1 MIYQNLNYSVSPKV
15 NDFTEGVLTG
25 NRIPRDYFVTQGIGQ
40 SDIAIHAGSY
50 HLALRSAGIEMCNIM
65 TYSSILPGI
74 AKKIDRPEQLT
85 HGSVMES
92 ILSVSTAEKGN
103 IATAGIIYGWL
114 YNKKSHEKYGGL
126 VCEHEGNYPA
136 SEIKVLL
143 RASLDELYFNGF
155 SDEYELSDIEMMTE
169 SFKPDKKYGTA
180 LVGLCFVNYLVP
192 IIHRNLN

>member
-1 MIYQNLNYSVSPKV
+1 MIYQNLNYSVFPKV
-15 NDFTEGVLTG
+15 DGLTEGVLTG
-25 NRIPRDYFVTQGIGQ
+25 NRIPRDYFVTKGIGQ

-103 IATAGIIYGWL
+103 IATAGVIYGWL
-114 YNKKSHEKYGGL
+114 YNKKNHEKYGGL
-126 VCEHEGNYPA
+126 VCEHQGNYPV
-136 SEIKVLL
+136 SEITRLL

-192 IIHRNLN
+192 VIHRNLN